1 MWRGVTGVTF
11 GALFA
16 ELRRGDQCC
25 GGGERVGHPRET
37 ETPERDGRGAPV
49 PTRDAE
55 RGGGS
60 VSGERLQPQEAGGA
74 CWLIPSVP
82 FLLQESGVVIDMSM
96 KQPFLELNRILEA
109 LRMQD
114 LGPAL
119 E

>member
-1 MWRGVTGVTF
+1 M
-11 GALFA
+11 
-16 ELRRGDQCC
+16 
-25 GGGERVGHPRET
+25 GHPRET

-60 VSGERLQPQEAGGA
+60 LSGEQLQPQEAGGA
-74 CWLIPSVP
+74 CSLTPSVP
-82 FLLQESGVVIDMSM
+82 FLPQESGVVIDMSM